1 MVTFVGGF
9 VFLCG
14 ALILV
19 GSIAMTKFHRLY
31 EAAILKT
38 LGATR
43 RLIILITLI
52 EYGALGLL
60 AGAIGS
66 AAAMA
71 MTWAI
76 SKYGLDLTWQPA
88 PSVNFIGLAAT
99 LLLVTTV
106 GVLSSWDVMMKKPL
120 GILRAE

>member
-1 MVTFVGGF
+1 VVTFVGGF

>member
-1 MVTFVGGF
+1 LHSPRLGLT
-9 VFLCG
+9 
-14 ALILV
+14 
-19 GSIAMTKFHRLY
+19 MTKFHRLY

-38 LGATR
+38 HGATR

-60 AGAIGS
+60 AGSIGS
-66 AAAMA
+66 AAAIA

-76 SKYGLDLTWQPA
+76 SKYGLDLIWQPA
-88 PSVNFIGLAAT
+88 PSVNFIRVVVTLA
-99 LLLVTTV
+99 LVTTV
-106 GVLSSWDVMMKKPL
+106 GVLSSLDVMMKKPL